1 MIAMRLST
9 GFILCY
15 RYNPA
20 CIRFKIRSYY
30 MPRALLSV
38 SDKAGIV
45 EFGAALAEMGWE
57 LVASGGTAK
66 SLEEAGLAVTPVEQ
80 LTGLPEMLGGRVK
93 TLHPAIH
100 AGILARD
107 KGEDLNEIA
116 EHGYAPINMVV
127 CNLYPF
133 QETVSKT
140 GVSLQDAIENID
152 IGGVTLLRA
161 AAKNFFRVITIC
173 DPQDYN
179 RVVAAIRGTGEID
192 LALRRD
198 LAVKAFA
205 HTRDYDTAIHAFLA
219 QDASTP
225 ASEESADLPEH
236 IAFAVHSVGTLRY
249 GENPHQSASYYS
261 KQSGASPLN
270 AKQFG
275 GKELSYNNLLDVDA
289 SWRAVSS
296 FNKPTV
302 VIVKH
307 LTPIGIASAD
317 TITQAY
323 PLAFASDPVA
333 AFGGIIAVN
342 RTVDVDFVV
351 GLESLF
357 LEVLAAPE
365 YTPAAIE
372 KLEETRKNCRVL
384 QIPQPYDRNAL
395 DIRSVHGGMLIQRL
409 DNGDPEGTIFKT
421 VTERAPS
428 PDEFEALQFAWK
440 AVQHVKSNSIVLA
453 KPNRTVG
460 VGGGLPSRVDAVELA
475 VKKAG
480 AETTGAVLA
489 SDAFFPFPDGI
500 EAAAQAGITAV
511 IQPGGSIRDKTI
523 IEAANAAGIAMVFT
537 GIRHFRH

>member
-1 MIAMRLST
+1 
-9 GFILCY
+9 
-15 RYNPA
+15 
-20 CIRFKIRSYY
+20 

-38 SDKAGIV
+38 SDKEGIV
-45 EFGAALAEMGWE
+45 EFGTALTELGWE
-57 LVASGGTAK
+57 LVASGGTANA
-66 SLEEAGLAVTPVEQ
+66 LQEAGLAVTPVEQ

-107 KGEDLNEIA
+107 KGSDMSEIA
-116 EHGYAPINMVV
+116 EYGYAPINMVV

-133 QETVSKT
+133 QEIVSKT

-161 AAKNFFRVITIC
+161 AAKNFFRVITVC
-173 DPQDYN
+173 DPQDYQ

-205 HTRDYDTAIHAFLA
+205 HTRDYDTAIHAFLS
-219 QDASTP
+219 QDVSTLAP
-225 ASEESADLPEH
+225 EDSAELPEH
-236 IAFAVHSVGTLRY
+236 LAFAVHSVETLRY
-249 GENPHQSASYYS
+249 GENPHQSAAYYS
-261 KQSGASPLN
+261 KQSTGAPVN

-275 GKELSYNNLLDVDA
+275 GKELSYNNILDVDA

-296 FNKPTV
+296 FTKPTV

-307 LTPIGIASAD
+307 LTPTGIASAD
-317 TITQAY
+317 TITEAY
-323 PLAFASDPVA
+323 PMALASDPVS
-333 AFGGIIAVN
+333 AFGGVIAVN
-342 RTVDVDFVV
+342 RAVDADFVDA
-351 GLESLF
+351 LESLF
-357 LEVLAAPE
+357 LEVLVAPE
-365 YTPAAIE
+365 YTQAAIAR
-372 KLEETRKNCRVL
+372 LEETRKNCRVL

-395 DIRSVHGGMLIQRL
+395 DIRSVHGGLLIQRL
-409 DNGDPEGTIFKT
+409 DNGDPEGTVLKT

-428 PDEFEALQFAWK
+428 AEEFEALQFAWK

-480 AETTGAVLA
+480 AEAVGAVLA

-500 EAAAQAGITAV
+500 EAAAKAGVTAV

-523 IEAANAAGIAMVFT
+523 IEAANAAGLAMVFT